1 MMKSY
6 NPTAE
11 VPLRGVRV
19 LDLSRLVSGNMLTH
33 VLADLGAEVV
43 KVERPKVGDDLRNWG
58 VDGIQTYW
66 KIYARNKKSL
76 TLDLRSEQ
84 GHEILLQLAEHFHVL
99 VENFVPGTLERWG
112 IGPAVLQGRNPGLII
127 VRVSGWGQ
135 TGPFRDKPGFGSLVE
150 AMSGFASINGF
161 DDRPPVLPPFA
172 LADIVAGL
180 YGAVGTLTA
189 LRAHEVGG
197 CAGQIIDLALFEPI
211 FAVLGPQAAD
221 YAITQEVPKRMG
233 SCTNITAPRNVYRCS
248 DARYVALSASMQ
260 AMAERLFRTI
270 GRPDLIDDPRFRTN
284 ADRVA
289 NNSELD
295 SIVADF
301 MAAHTQEENLRTFA
315 EAGVTVGPVCDIS
328 QLMDHPYIRGR
339 EVLVNYPDPDM
350 GELPMHNVIPRLS
363 ETPGAIRTPAP
374 ELGQH
379 NGELLGEIGYTEQE
393 IERLAENGTI

>member
-1 MMKSY
+1 
-6 NPTAE
+6 
-11 VPLRGVRV
+11 
-19 LDLSRLVSGNMLTH
+19 
-33 VLADLGAEVV
+33 
-43 KVERPKVGDDLRNWG
+43 
-58 VDGIQTYW
+58 
-66 KIYARNKKSL
+66 
-76 TLDLRSEQ
+76 
-84 GHEILLQLAEHFHVL
+84 
-99 VENFVPGTLERWG
+99 
-112 IGPAVLQGRNPGLII
+112 
-127 VRVSGWGQ
+127 
-135 TGPFRDKPGFGSLVE
+135 
-150 AMSGFASINGF
+150 
-161 DDRPPVLPPFA
+161 
-172 LADIVAGL
+172 
-180 YGAVGTLTA
+180 
-189 LRAHEVGG
+189 
-197 CAGQIIDLALFEPI
+197 
-211 FAVLGPQAAD
+211 LGPQAAN

-248 DARYVALSASMQ
+248 DGKYVALSASMQ

-270 GRPDLIDDPRFRTN
+270 GRSDLNDDPRFRTN

-328 QLMDHPYIRGR
+328 QLMDYPYIRER

-379 NGELLGEIGYTEQE
+379 NSELLGEIGYTEQE

>member
-43 KVERPKVGDDLRNWG
+43 KVERPKVGDDLRTWG
-58 VDGIQTYW
+58 VNGIQTYW

-76 TLDLRSEQ
+76 TLDLKSKQ
-84 GHEILLQLAEHFHVL
+84 GQDILLQLAERFHVL

-112 IGPAVLQGRNPGLII
+112 IGPDILQGRNPDLII
-127 VRVSGWGQ
+127 IRISGWGQ

-161 DDRPPVLPPFA
+161 EDRPPVLPPLA

-180 YGAVGTLTA
+180 YGAVAALTA
-189 LRAHEVGG
+189 LRAREVGG
-197 CAGQIIDLALFEPI
+197 RPGQIIDLALFEPI
-211 FAVLGPQAAD
+211 FAMLGPQAAN
-221 YAITQEVPKRMG
+221 YTITGKVPKRMG
-233 SCTNITAPRNVYRCS
+233 SSTNITAPRNVYRCS
-248 DARYVALSASMQ
+248 DDKYVALSASMQ
-260 AMAERLFRTI
+260 AMAERLFRSI

-289 NNSELD
+289 NNGQLD
-295 SIVADF
+295 SIVAEF
-301 MAAHTQEENLRTFA
+301 MAAHTQEENLRTFE
-315 EAGVTVGPVCDIS
+315 EATVTVGPVCDIS

-339 EVLVNYPDPDM
+339 EVLVNYPDSDM

-379 NGELLGEIGYTEQE
+379 NSDLLGEIGYTEQD
-393 IERLAENGTI
+393 IERLTKTGTI